1 MKKLNIFFAFFL
13 AIALVACGAKE
24 NKEIETEGEDLT
36 EKEMSA
42 INGSYELAGDSQLM
56 WEGTKPAGSHTGT
69 LAVSEG
75 KFVIADGKI
84 TEGNFTVDMSSLTVT
99 DLEGEEKGKL
109 EGHLKTADFFD
120 AEQFP
125 MATFKVTGSEKL
137 EGDANAT
144 HKIMGD
150 LTLKG
155 ATQPIEFMAKV
166 SDMESGIAIASD
178 FAIDRTR
185 WDIEYNSKSSSKFEN
200 LVADKVIADDM
211 GIKFDFKAM
220 KK

>member
-13 AIALVACGAKE
+13 AIVLVACGSKE

-36 EKEMSA
+36 ENEMASV
-42 INGSYELAGDSQLM
+42 NGTYELAGDSQLM
-56 WEGTKPAGSHTGT
+56 WEGSKPAGSHTGT
-69 LAVSEG
+69 LNISG
-75 KFVIADGKI
+75 GQFTIADGKI
-84 TEGNFTVDMSSLTVT
+84 TDGNFNVNMSSLTVT
-99 DLEGEEKGKL
+99 DLEGEEKDNL

-125 MATFKVTGSEKL
+125 TAEFKVTGSEKL
-137 EGDANAT
+137 EGDENAT

-150 LTLKG
+150 LTMKG
-155 ATQPIEFMAKV
+155 ATQAIEFMAKV
-166 SDMESGIAIASD
+166 SEMEGGIAIASNFD
-178 FAIDRTR
+178 IDRTK
-185 WDIEYNSKSSSKFEN
+185 WNIEYNSKSSSKFEN

-211 GIKFDFKAM
+211 GIKFDLKAM